1 MSENKIVQRIEKLMR
16 LANNQKGT
24 PEGETAARMAAR
36 LMTQHAIESSQL
48 DLNVD
53 RTKDPFV
60 RKRFTCPKTAWT
72 RRLASTIGDHCFVMF
87 AFSTWGRHGGTFYGF
102 KSDTEVALY
111 LFDICKQQIEAAARK
126 HLRELRAN
134 DPWSY
139 QSIKYLEGKKFRNSA
154 VQGLREKLVAMRDE
168 VKADVGTA
176 SYSLVIQRR
185 DQAQAW
191 AYENYSF
198 GSSSIGRSYGSSR
211 AGYEAGKRV
220 NVGRGI
226 DGETPNKQL
235 RG

>member
-1 MSENKIVQRIEKLMR
+1 MSENKIIQRIEKLMR
-16 LANNQKGT
+16 LANNQEGT

-48 DLNVD
+48 DLNAD

-60 RKRFTCPKTAWT
+60 RKTFKCPKTAWT
-72 RRLASTIGDHCFVMF
+72 RRLGSIIGDHCFVKF
-87 AFSTWGRHGGTFYGF
+87 AFSTFGPHGGTFYGF

-111 LFDICKQQIEAAARK
+111 LFDICKQQIETAARK

-134 DPWSY
+134 DFWSY
-139 QSIKYLEGKKFRNSA
+139 ENMKYLEGKKFRGSA
-154 VQGLREKLVAMRDE
+154 VNGLREKLVAMRDE

-185 DQAQAW
+185 DQVNAW
-191 AYENYSF
+191 ADERYNFRS
-198 GSSSIGRSYGSSR
+198 GHVGRSYGSSR

-226 DGETPNKQL
+226 GGETPNKQL